1 VNALVEG
8 RVWVVGDSVDTDA
21 MYPGFAM
28 KLPVAEAAR
37 HVFYA
42 LRPGWSAMV
51 EEGDILVAGRN
62 FGLGSSRPVAL
73 LLRELGI
80 RALVA
85 EQFNS
90 LFMRNCVNFGLP
102 AVTVPGVVKIVS
114 DGDRARVHL
123 REGWVE
129 NVNSGRK
136 AQGAGLPDFVLE
148 IIEAGGLLPQL
159 VKSGYLPKS

>member
-1 VNALVEG
+1 VNALLEG

-28 KLPVAEAAR
+28 KLPVAEAAK
-37 HVFYA
+37 HVLYA
-42 LRPGWSAMV
+42 LRPGWSALV
-51 EEGDILVAGRN
+51 EAGDILVAGRN

-80 RALVA
+80 VAVIA
-85 EQFNS
+85 EQLNS

-102 AVTVPGVVKIVS
+102 ALTVPGVTGIVS

-123 REGWVE
+123 REGWIE
-129 NVNSGRK
+129 NLQSGRRAK
-136 AQGAGLPDFVLE
+136 GAGLPDFVVE

-159 VKSGYLPKS
+159 VKGGYLPKQ